1 MPLDMKTMSN
11 WAGKCQVGFGMEM
24 CLNNAQKQPTKN
36 FLKKFC
42 NKIFFKFR
50 NTHRKTTALESVFN
64 KKGLK
69 ASNSITKRDSNTGI
83 FLRIFRNF

>member
-11 WAGKCQVGFGMEM
+11 WAGNCLVGFGMEM
-24 CLNNAQKQPTKN
+24 CLNNAQKQPPKN

-50 NTHRKTTALESVFN
+50 NTLRKTTALESVFN